1 MMRFLC
7 REGPKFLEIQF
18 PEVSVTGGSAGKVK
32 KESHRACLTFYF
44 SNSEIKAEL
53 LDGAFTTC
61 FQNKKND
68 YKEQRRNI
76 KISLTH

>member
-7 REGPKFLEIQF
+7 GEGPKFLEIQF
-18 PEVSVTGGSAGKVK
+18 PEVSVTGSSAGKVK

-61 FQNKKND
+61 FQNKKMTTKN
-68 YKEQRRNI
+68 KEELL
-76 KISLTH
+76 K